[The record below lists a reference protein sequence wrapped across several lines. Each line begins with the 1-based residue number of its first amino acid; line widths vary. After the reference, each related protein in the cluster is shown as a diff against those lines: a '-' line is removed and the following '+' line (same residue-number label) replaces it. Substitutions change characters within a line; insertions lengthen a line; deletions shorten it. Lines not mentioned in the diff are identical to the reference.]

1 MAAFHYPDLVTAA
14 SASASSAVPEGVH
27 ERATEPKLVA
37 PARNIRLIYGNVQKS
52 FCQVHRPS
60 LLLSV
65 ARCYIFY
72 HSLQIRRSGNSSSSA
87 AIGANNIAISQQP
100 AAVSSFT
107 AEL

>member
-65 ARCYIFY
+65 ARCYIF
-72 HSLQIRRSGNSSSSA
+72 LPFL
-87 AIGANNIAISQQP
+87 ANQEIPKQFQQC
-100 AAVSSFT
+100 SDWSK
-107 AEL
+107 